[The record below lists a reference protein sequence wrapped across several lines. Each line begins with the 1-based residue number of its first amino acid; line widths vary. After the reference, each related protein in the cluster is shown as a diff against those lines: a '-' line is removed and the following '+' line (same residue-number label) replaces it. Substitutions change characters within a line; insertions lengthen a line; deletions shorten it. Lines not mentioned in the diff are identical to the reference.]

1 MIKLVKY
8 NDGKIFDV
16 KKKLKRKKIAIT
28 ESFTVTRMKKLN
40 ESKGRNNF
48 KNAWTP
54 DGKI

>member
-1 MIKLVKY
+1 MKLVKY

-28 ESFTVTRMKKLN
+28 ESLTVTRMKKLN